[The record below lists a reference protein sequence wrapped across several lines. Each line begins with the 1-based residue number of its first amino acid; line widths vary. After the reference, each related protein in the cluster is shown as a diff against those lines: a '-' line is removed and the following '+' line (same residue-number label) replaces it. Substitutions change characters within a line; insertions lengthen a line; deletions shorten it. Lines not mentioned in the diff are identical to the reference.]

1 MDFLDRFS
9 EIIGYPSLS
18 EEIPLSLDRYSSA
31 DSTDC
36 LAALETALPHR
47 IVRSFVLANDVVL
60 EQSQAFYLLKNART
74 GHFSIWATGAQA
86 PLFQSTNWAAAY
98 RTWLDWIH
106 TQSAHRSVQK
116 QEVQSSEA
124 LHDWVDQH
132 RHDPGFGQLLYRRDL
147 SLGGVLQYSVQIS
160 EAIAFRWTAGTTSEG
175 ILTLDKVS
183 RRQHRLAKWIEP
195 QPQDVIAAALHCA
208 IDIFHQQWAYSLDQ
222 FNSEH
227 WAKLV
232 VTGDCSCEQ
241 RDEIVDYRQ
250 KMAIAADARM
260 MLPEILPLNLD
271 AQEILKAALAT
282 LQPEHFTP
290 LA

>member
-18 EEIPLSLDRYSSA
+18 EEIPRSLDGYSST
-31 DSTDC
+31 DSMDC
-36 LAALETALPHR
+36 LTAPGAALSHEIA
-47 IVRSFVLANDVVL
+47 RSFVLGNDVVL

-74 GHFSIWATGAQA
+74 GLFSIWATGAQA
-86 PLFQSTNWAAAY
+86 PLFQSANWAAAY

-106 TQSAHRSVQK
+106 TQSAHRSVQN
-116 QEVQSSEA
+116 QDVQSSES
-124 LHDWVDQH
+124 LHDWVHQH
-132 RHDPGFGQLLYRRDL
+132 CHDPGFGRLLYRRDL

-160 EAIAFRWTAGTTSEG
+160 EAIAFRWTAGTTPLG

-195 QPQDVIAAALHCA
+195 RSQDVIAAALHFA
-208 IDIFHQQWAYSLDQ
+208 IDIFHQQWVYCLDQ

-227 WAKLV
+227 WAKLI
-232 VTGDCSCEQ
+232 VTGECSCEQ
-241 RDEIVDYRQ
+241 KDEILDYRQ
-250 KMAIAADARM
+250 NMATTADARM
-260 MLPEILPLNLD
+260 MLPEVLPLNLD

-290 LA
+290 

>member
-18 EEIPLSLDRYSSA
+18 EEIPRYEDRYSRV
-31 DSTDC
+31 DSMDC
-36 LAALETALPHR
+36 LTASGTVLSPGMA
-47 IVRSFVLANDVVL
+47 RSFVLANDVVL

-74 GHFSIWATGAQA
+74 GLFSIWATGAQS

-106 TQSAHRSVQK
+106 TQSSHRAVQT

-124 LHDWVDQH
+124 LHDWVHQH
-132 RHDPGFGQLLYRRDL
+132 RHDSGFGQLLYRRDL

-160 EAIAFRWTAGTTSEG
+160 EAIAFRWTAGTTPEG
-175 ILTLDKVS
+175 VLTLDKIS

-195 QPQDVIAAALHCA
+195 QPQAVIAAALHCA
-208 IDIFHQQWAYSLDQ
+208 IDIFHQQWSYSLDQ

-241 RDEIVDYRQ
+241 RDEILDYRQ
-250 KMAIAADARM
+250 KMATTADARM
-260 MLPEILPLNLD
+260 MLPEVLPLNLD

-290 LA
+290 

>member
-9 EIIGYPSLS
+9 EIIGYPGLS
-18 EEIPLSLDRYSSA
+18 EEIPLSVDRYSGI
-31 DSTDC
+31 DSMDC
-36 LAALETALPHR
+36 LTASETVSYHEIA
-47 IVRSFVLANDVVL
+47 RSFVLGNDVVL

-74 GHFSIWATGAQA
+74 GLFSIWATGAQS

-98 RTWLDWIH
+98 RTWLDCIH
-106 TQSAHRSVQK
+106 TQSANRSVQN
-116 QEVQSSEA
+116 QDVLSSEA
-124 LHDWVDQH
+124 LHDWVQQH

-147 SLGGVLQYSVQIS
+147 SLGGILQYAVQIS
-160 EAIAFRWTAGTTSEG
+160 EAIAFRWTAGTAFEG
-175 ILTLDKVS
+175 ILTLDKIS

-208 IDIFHQQWAYSLDQ
+208 IDIFHQQWGYSLDQ

-241 RDEIVDYRQ
+241 RDEILDYRQ

-260 MLPEILPLNLD
+260 MLPEVLPLNLD

-282 LQPEHFTP
+282 LQPEHVIP
-290 LA
+290 